1 MKQILTFSAYD
12 YYVDSF
18 EKSTKQLNDLYRL
31 QENLPSLNEID
42 ALAERRLPHYPLFL
56 VWVLALIETSQISR
70 SSHRIWQNRSG
81 SGSTDRLCSSTT
93 KICPRNKTLILA
105 DRPF

>member
-42 ALAERRLPHYPLFL
+42 ALAERRLPNYPLFL
-56 VWVLALIETSQISR
+56 VWVLALIETSQNQSEQSQDMAKQIR
-70 SSHRIWQNRSG
+70 KRING
-81 SGSTDRLCSSTT
+81 SFV
-93 KICPRNKTLILA
+93 LIDDEDLPA
-105 DRPF
+105 Q